1 MQDDIVKM
9 LAAYTPSQDVIDHV
23 RNKKIIIVA
32 GITSAGKNTIMNEL
46 IKTGEYHD
54 LVTSTTRAPR
64 ENDGVME
71 VEGVDYHFL
80 TTEEA
85 ISKVKNGEYIEVAW
99 VHERINGLLADE
111 VERAQDE
118 GKIPIIDVNVE
129 GVASLKKISEK
140 AIAIFILP
148 PSYSEW
154 IRRMKKRY
162 PTEGQ
167 FNEVW
172 PVRRRSAIM
181 ELETALS
188 APYYHFVVNEDL
200 AEAVNA
206 VDRIAH
212 GEDKFRQ
219 IDKSFHIWAEKI
231 LAELKSD
238 SDNPA

>member
-1 MQDDIVKM
+1 MHDDIVTT
-9 LAAYTPSQDVIDHV
+9 LAQYTPSPEVIELV
-23 RNKKIIIVA
+23 RRKKIVIVA
-32 GITSAGKNTIMNEL
+32 GITSAGKNSIMSEL
-46 IKTGEYHD
+46 VKTGQYHD

-71 VEGVDYHFL
+71 VDGVDYHFL
-80 TTEEA
+80 TTNEA
-85 ISKVKNGEYIEVAW
+85 LAKVKNREYIEVAW
-99 VHERINGLLADE
+99 VHERINGLLAEE
-111 VERAQDE
+111 VERAEDE

-129 GVASLKKISEK
+129 GVAALKSISEK
-140 AIAIFILP
+140 AIAIFVLP

-154 IRRMKKRY
+154 VRRMKKRY
-162 PTEGQ
+162 PTEDA

-219 IDKSFHIWAEKI
+219 IDKSYHIWAERI